1 MLHAGVI
8 DQDITAAVHILHGDR
23 GRGVVDN
30 LLQKLPIAV
39 ALLLQALPFGHIFHD
54 ADQEPRFAVGVANGV
69 TLRCHQALVPGKDQ
83 ARVRLAHHRLAGS
96 QRFDIGVVDHLGFA
110 VGE

>member
-23 GRGVVDN
+23 GRDVVDN
-30 LLQKLPIAV
+30 LLQEFPIAI
-39 ALLLQALPFGHIFHD
+39 ALVLQPLPFGHIFHD
-54 ADQEPRFAVGVANGV
+54 ADQEPRLAVCVANGV

-83 ARVRLAHHRLAGS
+83 ARVRLAHHRLAGP
-96 QRFDIGVVDHLGFA
+96 QGFDIGVVDHLGFT